1 MSTTIP
7 QSTAAPSPSS
17 PSPSVTSPSPSPSPS
32 SSPSPT
38 PTPSPVTVHRR
49 PHPHPHPQPR
59 LHLHLATLSS
69 SPSPSPS
76 SSPLPTSESTPVTSA
91 SSPSPQP
98 SSSTATP
105 PRTSPTSS
113 SPSPTPTS
121 SSSYLQLIPHSP
133 SSSSSTPQPTS
144 TTSSVDST
152 SSSRSSSSSSATSD
166 STSSRSPSNGPTT
179 TFSSTVFIQTTNS
192 LGQPTSIA
200 PPEITST
207 FTSTL
212 SNGGVVTFT
221 EVVANPTLSP
231 NRGSNSSSQF
241 FHNKGAVAG
250 VFLIVGLAAASICLW
265 IFFFIRR
272 RRRRRRIDH
281 ETAVSASLAA
291 AGYNRAPIDDEEDF
305 GPGPGMRERFNSMSS
320 HPTISTPITEEE
332 RAAEA
337 AATSATLYDPYTDFN
352 RPVGAVAGFIP
363 TRSDS
368 PAQRGQDNSYS
379 SGTSRPGTGH
389 PPRYSTGSL
398 DPLLVGMA
406 AAPLGTPGPSVPP
419 TPTLPPRSPR
429 RPTAVHLQQSQE
441 NAAASTRNS
450 ERSSSP
456 DDRLDPALASLH
468 TDNTKSQE
476 LRDDVDY
483 SRPVLEVRNRADS
496 EKR

>member
-1 MSTTIP
+1 MLEKRQSGSDSTGSTPATSPSSSP
-7 QSTAAPSPSS
+7 QQPSSTATPPSSSPDSSTPTPTPTPSPS
-17 PSPSVTSPSPSPSPS
+17 TSSPSPS
-32 SSPSPT
+32 SSPSST
-38 PTPSPVTVHRR
+38 P
-49 PHPHPHPQPR
+49 
-59 LHLHLATLSS
+59 LATTTSEV
-69 SPSPSPS
+69 PS
-76 SSPLPTSESTPVTSA
+76 S
-91 SSPSPQP
+91 
-98 SSSTATP
+98 
-105 PRTSPTSS
+105 
-113 SPSPTPTS
+113 
-121 SSSYLQLIPHSP
+121 SP

-152 SSSRSSSSSSATSD
+152 SSSTPSSSSSTTTD
-166 STSSRSPSNGPTT
+166 STSSTSPSDTPTT
-179 TFSSTVFIQTTNS
+179 TFSSTVFIQTTNN
-192 LGQPTSIA
+192 LGQTTSFA
-200 PPEITST
+200 PPQITST

-281 ETAVSASLAA
+281 DTAVSASLAA

-305 GPGPGMRERFNSMSS
+305 GPGPGMRQRFNSVGS

-337 AATSATLYDPYTDFN
+337 AATSTGLYDPYTDYA
-352 RPVGAVAGFIP
+352 RPVGGAAGYVP
-363 TRSDS
+363 ARSDS
-368 PAQRGQDNSYS
+368 PSQHGRDNSYS
-379 SGTSRPGTGH
+379 SGMSRPPGAGQ

-398 DPLLVGMA
+398 DPLLAGMV
-406 AAPLGTPGPSVPP
+406 AAPQGTPGPSVLP

-429 RPTAVHLQQSQE
+429 RLAAAHLQQSQE
-441 NAAASTRNS
+441 KAVASSTRGS

-456 DDRLDPALASLH
+456 DDRLDPALATLH
-468 TDNTKSQE
+468 ADNAKSQD
-476 LRDDVDY
+476 LRDDMDY

-496 EKR
+496 KI

>member
-1 MSTTIP
+1 MLEKRQSGSGSTVQTGE
-7 QSTAAPSPSS
+7 TSS
-17 PSPSVTSPSPSPSPS
+17 
-32 SSPSPT
+32 
-38 PTPSPVTVHRR
+38 
-49 PHPHPHPQPR
+49 
-59 LHLHLATLSS
+59 
-69 SPSPSPS
+69 
-76 SSPLPTSESTPVTSA
+76 
-91 SSPSPQP
+91 
-98 SSSTATP
+98 
-105 PRTSPTSS
+105 TSS
-113 SPSPTPTS
+113 SPSPTPTTS
-121 SSSYLQLIPHSP
+121 SSASSPSP
-133 SSSSSTPQPTS
+133 SSSPSSTPPNLPPL
-144 TTSSVDST
+144 
-152 SSSRSSSSSSATSD
+152 AY
-166 STSSRSPSNGPTT
+166 
-179 TFSSTVFIQTTNS
+179 TVFIQTTNN
-192 LGQPTSIA
+192 LGQTISTA

-231 NRGSNSSSQF
+231 NKGSNSSSQF

-265 IFFFIRR
+265 IFFFVRR

-332 RAAEA
+332 RAAEG

-352 RPVGAVAGFIP
+352 RPVGAVSGFVP

-406 AAPLGTPGPSVPP
+406 AAPMGTPGPSVPPTP

-441 NAAASTRNS
+441 NAAASTRDS
-450 ERSSSP
+450 DHSSSP
-456 DDRLDPALASLH
+456 DDRLDPALASLQ
-468 TDNTKSQE
+468 TDHTKSQE

>member
-1 MSTTIP
+1 MSTTTP
-7 QSTAAPSPSS
+7 QSTPAPSPSS
-17 PSPSVTSPSPSPSPS
+17 PSPSPSPSLSPSPSPSPT
-32 SSPSPT
+32 PT
-38 PTPSPVTVHRR
+38 PTPSP
-49 PHPHPHPQPR
+49 HPH
-59 LHLHLATLSS
+59 LHLHLQ
-69 SPSPSPS
+69 
-76 SSPLPTSESTPVTSA
+76 STPVTSA

-105 PRTSPTSS
+105 PSTSPTSS
-113 SPSPTPTS
+113 SLSPTPTPTTS
-121 SSSYLQLIPHSP
+121 SSTSSPSPTSSPSSTPPTTTTSSP
-133 SSSSSTPQPTS
+133 SSSSSTPQP
-144 TTSSVDST
+144 TSSVDST
-152 SSSRSSSSSSATSD
+152 SSSRSSSSSSATPD
-166 STSSRSPSNGPTT
+166 STSSPSPSDGPTT

-192 LGQPTSIA
+192 LGQTISTA
-200 PPEITST
+200 PPQITAT

-212 SNGGVVTFT
+212 SDGGVVTFT

-320 HPTISTPITEEE
+320 HPTINTPITEEE
-332 RAAEA
+332 RGAEA
-337 AATSATLYDPYTDFN
+337 AATSAPLYDPYTDFN
-352 RPVGAVAGFIP
+352 RPVGAVAGFVP

-368 PAQRGQDNSYS
+368 PDQRGRDNSYS
-379 SGTSRPGTGH
+379 SGTSRPPGTGH

-406 AAPLGTPGPSVPP
+406 AAPLGTPGPSVPTTP

-441 NAAASTRNS
+441 NAAASTRDS

-456 DDRLDPALASLH
+456 DDRLDPALASLQI
-468 TDNTKSQE
+468 DITKSQE

>member
-1 MSTTIP
+1 MLEKRQSASASTVQTG
-7 QSTAAPSPSS
+7 ST
-17 PSPSVTSPSPSPSPS
+17 SVTSAP
-32 SSPSPT
+32 
-38 PTPSPVTVHRR
+38 
-49 PHPHPHPQPR
+49 
-59 LHLHLATLSS
+59 
-69 SPSPSPS
+69 
-76 SSPLPTSESTPVTSA
+76 
-91 SSPSPQP
+91 SPSPQP
-98 SSSTATP
+98 SSSAATRP
-105 PRTSPTSS
+105 STSPTSS
-113 SPSPTPTS
+113 SPSPTPTPTTS
-121 SSSYLQLIPHSP
+121 SPTSSPSPSTSPSSTPPTTTTSIVPSSSP
-133 SSSSSTPQPTS
+133 SSSSSTLQPTS
-144 TTSSVDST
+144 TTSSVDPT
-152 SSSRSSSSSSATSD
+152 SSSRSSSSSSITSD
-166 STSSRSPSNGPTT
+166 STSRTSPSDSPTT

-192 LGQPTSIA
+192 LGQTTSFA
-200 PPEITST
+200 PPQITST

-212 SNGGVVTFT
+212 SNGGIVTFT

-231 NRGSNSSSQF
+231 NKGSSSSSQF

-265 IFFFIRR
+265 IFFFVRR

-337 AATSATLYDPYTDFN
+337 AATSAGLYDPYTDFN
-352 RPVGAVAGFIP
+352 RPIGATAGFVP
-363 TRSDS
+363 THSDS
-368 PAQRGQDNSYS
+368 PTQRGRDNSYS
-379 SGTSRPGTGH
+379 SGTSRPPGTGH
-389 PPRYSTGSL
+389 VPRYSTGSL

-406 AAPLGTPGPSVPP
+406 VAPLGTPGPSVPP

-429 RPTAVHLQQSQE
+429 RPTAVHLQRSQE
-441 NAAASTRNS
+441 NAAANSTRDS

-456 DDRLDPALASLH
+456 DDRLDPALASLQ

-483 SRPVLEVRNRADS
+483 SRPVLEIRNRADS
-496 EKR
+496 EK